1 MDTLQQVN
9 PLGTLGL
16 GFTQGLTGG
25 FVPGAASSRC
35 ANGMCGGTSP
45 MGGGTDMMSMM
56 LMQNQMLLG
65 MISMLIQLMTG
76 QGGANA
82 GALGG
87 SPASLGSTPSIG
99 GADSGSSSG
108 ARSSGTSSGAG
119 AGAAD
124 PSQFSGGT
132 ETGRKLA
139 AEAQKE
145 ATNGDSQGGWC
156 FRDAGRAL
164 AKVGINTSGASAY
177 MAADQLAKNP
187 KVKEIKVS
195 QADLPKLPPGAIV
208 VWDKGPGHEHGH
220 ISIALGNG
228 KEASDLVRNQIT
240 NYGTSFRVFMP
251 L

>member
-25 FVPGAASSRC
+25 FMPGAASSRC

-82 GALGG
+82 GAPGG

-108 ARSSGTSSGAG
+108 ASS
-119 AGAAD
+119 
-124 PSQFSGGT
+124 SGGT

>member
-1 MDTLQQVN
+1 LDTLQQVN
-9 PLGTLGL
+9 GINPFGM
-16 GFTQGLTGG
+16 GFNTQGLMGG
-25 FVPGAASSRC
+25 FSPGAAASRC
-35 ANGMCGGTSP
+35 AGGCCGGGMP
-45 MGGGTDMMSMM
+45 MGGLDSMGAISMM
-56 LMQNQMLLG
+56 MYQNQMLTQLLQ
-65 MISMLIQLMTG
+65 MLMGLMSG
-76 QGGANA
+76 QGQNNPF
-82 GALGG
+82 
-87 SPASLGSTPSIG
+87 SPASTG
-99 GADSGSSSG
+99 GGGSSPSG
-108 ARSSGTSSGAG
+108 GGGSSPSGGGSSSSGAG

-132 ETGRKLA
+132 DTGRKLA

-145 ATNGDSQGGWC
+145 ATNGDSSGGWC

-195 QADLPKLPPGAIV
+195 QGDLPKLPPGAIV

-251 L
+251 V